1 MIVDQAARSSA
12 LNPRHSYIVQAPAG
26 AGKTEL
32 LTQRFLAL
40 LATVDENPEEILAVT
55 FTKKAAG
62 EMRHRIVN
70 ALIQAKTVDSPPE
83 KPHEQLTWQLA
94 RAALAKNDAN
104 HWQLIENPNRLRV
117 VTIDAFCASLVNKM
131 PILSQFGGDFMVVE
145 YAQSLYE
152 EAAKALVTQTTVD
165 DKWVKALE
173 TLLLHLDNRMNNIIA
188 LLVTLLAQRDQW
200 LPYLR
205 YLSTGAEHLQA
216 YFEQSLQKL
225 IANHLLKLQK
235 HFSASAAATLMQ
247 IAAQAAN
254 ICIALNKS
262 NTIVRLAE
270 LTQLP
275 AASADALALWQSLA
289 DLLLTKDGDFRK
301 RFDQN
306 VGFLSQSAAKDK
318 TEKAARKAQQEQMQ
332 SLLAEFGA
340 IEGLQT
346 LLHEC
351 RLLPDAVLSTQQLA
365 ILTALGDI
373 LPVLVAHLQIIFQ
386 SHGQVDFI
394 EVNLRASEALGDAL
408 APSDILLKLDYQLRH
423 ILIDEYQDTSV
434 AQYRLFEKL
443 VAGWQNNDGRTL
455 FLVGDPM
462 QSIYRFRGAEVSL
475 FLHTQEKGLG
485 QVNLTPLTLQ
495 VNFRSNENVIK
506 WVNQTFANIFPTTS
520 NKTFGAVTYSQA
532 IAAKNTE
539 TRQDVQL
546 IPIAKES
553 ENLAEV
559 AVELI
564 IATLTQHPNETIAV
578 LGRTKRDLAQ
588 IIPLLKKMSIGFVA
602 HEVDHLALR
611 PHVMDLVSLLRATT
625 DWTDKIS
632 WFAILRAPWLGLSL
646 NDIFIIAT
654 HNSSGILWDAIQQYA
669 TYDDLSLNARA
680 RLDIFVPVMQQW
692 LMHRWRK
699 PLHEWLRGLWIFLGG
714 VNCYQDS
721 VMMDID
727 AVFDLI
733 CQTEESG
740 IIVDIEGFEARLTQL
755 YADVANTIASQPG
768 DSENICVELLT
779 LHKAK
784 GLEYDTVLMPYL
796 HKRPKQ
802 NDPAL
807 LRWFEY
813 TLDDRV
819 DLLLAPYR
827 FVTEEFDPLYRY
839 VDHCLAQKD
848 RYELARLLYV
858 GATRAKQRLYLLGE
872 YTLTEEGECKAPAK
886 GSFWEMLCQ
895 VHDLEAIK
903 RDESR
908 HQQMTTMAPLE
919 TAMPIFRL
927 KTPYL
932 LPNEYKNDLTILEET
947 LDLNHPQVSDYVA
960 RCAGTA
966 LHRLL
971 QRLTSESHSALQDVD
986 LSASCELPLQRMG
999 LSGKELNAAMLLIK
1013 QAIAHFLTD
1022 DTGRWLLCQTHVERR
1037 SEWAL
1042 SVKTPFGVD
1051 NIVIDYS
1058 FVDKAGIRWIIDY
1071 KLTHHQALTESVLAE
1086 EVAKYR
1092 PQLAKYR
1099 QILSRLEQRPIR
1111 CGLYF
1116 PLAKVFSEIEFGVTN
1131 D

>member
-1 MIVDQAARSSA
+1 MIVDQAARTSA
-12 LNPRHSYIVQAPAG
+12 LNPHGSYIVQAPAG

-40 LATVDENPEEILAVT
+40 LATVEEHPEEILAVT

-62 EMRHRIVN
+62 EMRNRIVN
-70 ALIQAKTVDSPPE
+70 ALIQAKTLESPPE
-83 KPHEQLTWQLA
+83 KAHEQLTWQLA
-94 RAALAKNDAN
+94 KAALAKNEAN

-145 YAQSLYE
+145 YAKGLYE
-152 EAAKALVTQTTVD
+152 EAAIALITQTTVSD
-165 DKWVKALE
+165 QWAKALE
-173 TLLLHLDNRMNNIIA
+173 TLLLHLDNRMDNIIA
-188 LLVTLLAQRDQW
+188 LLVTLLTQRDQW

-205 YLSTGAEHLQA
+205 YLSTGEEHLQA

-225 IANHLLKLQK
+225 IVSHLQK
-235 HFSASAAATLMQ
+235 LRNLFSSSASRTLMQ
-247 IAAQAAN
+247 LANQAAN
-254 ICIALNKS
+254 VCAALNKS
-262 NTIVRLAE
+262 NPIIRLVE
-270 LTQLP
+270 VTKLP
-275 AASADALALWQSLA
+275 EASAEALLLWQSLA
-289 DLLLTKDGDFRK
+289 EFLLTKDGDFRK

-306 VGFLSQSAAKDK
+306 SGFLSQSATKDK
-318 TEKAARKAQQEQMQ
+318 AEKAARKAQQDQMQ
-332 SLLAEFGA
+332 TLLTELG
-340 IEGLQT
+340 EVEDLPT

-351 RLLPDAVLSTQQLA
+351 RLLPEPVLSTQQLA

-386 SHGQVDFI
+386 SRAQVDFI
-394 EVNLRASEALGDAL
+394 EVSLRASNALGDAL

-485 QVNLTPLTLQ
+485 QVALTPLTLQ
-495 VNFRSNENVIK
+495 VNFRSNENVIH
-506 WVNQTFANIFPTTS
+506 WVNQTFADIFPKTS
-520 NKTFGAVTYSQA
+520 NKTFGAVTYSPA

-546 IPIAKES
+546 VPVAKDTQD
-553 ENLAEV
+553 LAEV

-564 IATLTQHPNETIAV
+564 LVTLAQFPDKTIAV
-578 LGRTKRDLAQ
+578 LGRTKRCLAN
-588 IIPLLKKMSIGFVA
+588 IIRSLKKVNIAFVA

-611 PHVMDLVSLLRATT
+611 SHVIDLVSLLRATT
-625 DWTDKIS
+625 DWTDKIA
-632 WFAILRAPWLGLSL
+632 WYAILRAPWLGLSL
-646 NDIFIIAT
+646 NDIFVISQ
-654 HNSSGILWDAIQQYA
+654 HNQTGILWDAIAKYA
-669 TYDDLSLNARA
+669 DFDDLTPAAQS
-680 RLDIFVPVMQQW
+680 RLQVFVPLMQHW
-692 LMHRWRK
+692 LDNRWRK
-699 PLHEWLRGLWIFLGG
+699 PLHEWLRGLWILLGG
-714 VNCYQDS
+714 ANCYAS
-721 VMMDID
+721 PVMSDID

-740 IIVDIEGFEARLTQL
+740 ILVDMEGFEARLAQL
-755 YADVANTIASQPG
+755 YADVANTELQV
-768 DSENICVELLT
+768 DNSEGVCVELLT

-784 GLEYDTVLMPYL
+784 GLEYDTVIMPYL
-796 HKRPKQ
+796 HKRPKH

-813 TLDDRV
+813 TLDDSV

-827 FVTEEFDPLYRY
+827 FVAQDFDPLYRY

-858 GATRAKQRLYLLGE
+858 GATRAKHRLYLLGE
-872 YTLTEEGECKAPAK
+872 YTLTEEGERKAPAK

-895 VHDLEAIK
+895 GNELETVKQDEPSRQPIAAIA
-903 RDESR
+903 
-908 HQQMTTMAPLE
+908 QPE
-919 TAMPIFRL
+919 TAMPISRL
-927 KTPYL
+927 KAPFM
-932 LPNEYKNDLTILEET
+932 LPDEYRSHPTTTDKTD
-947 LDLNHPQVSDYVA
+947 DLNHPQIGDYVA
-960 RCAGTA
+960 RCAGTV

-971 QRLTSESHSALQDVD
+971 QQLTALQRIDEQG
-986 LSASCELPLQRMG
+986 LNLAANGELPLRRMG
-999 LSGKELNAAMLLIK
+999 LSGAELLDATTLIK
-1013 QAIAHFLTD
+1013 QAIANFLAD
-1022 DTGRWLLCQTHVERR
+1022 ETGRWLLCPTHLERSR
-1037 SEWAL
+1037 EWAL

-1051 NIVIDYS
+1051 NVVIDYS
-1058 FVDKAGIRWIIDY
+1058 FVDKEGTRWIIDY
-1071 KLTHHQALTESVLAE
+1071 KLTLNHMLTEAALAE
-1086 EVAKYR
+1086 EVVKYR

-1116 PLAKVFSEIEFGVTN
+1116 PLAKIFSEIEFGVTN